1 MRSIIVGEG
10 AIFHVWEGVSCI
22 ELSPSRRPW
31 DGELGEEGGIMML
44 WGPPCFGDRLDTS
57 LGGRVSV
64 VVCSEWAFAD
74 TFDQDTVVLVPEALG
89 IGSSGS
95 TFVVSFP
102 FGG

>member
-1 MRSIIVGEG
+1 MRSIKVGEG
-10 AIFHVWEGVSCI
+10 SIFQFWEGVSCI
-22 ELSPSRRPW
+22 ELSSRHPW

-64 VVCSEWAFAD
+64 VVSSGWAFAD
-74 TFDQDTVVLVPEALG
+74 TFDQDTGVLVPEALG
-89 IGSSGS
+89 IVSSGS